1 MTSSSDTSSQGW
13 RQAVANHDTATVER
27 LSVAAYTIPT
37 DAPEADGTFEWTST
51 TIVVVHVEGGGHR
64 GIGYTYSD
72 VATATLVDRTLR
84 KVVDGASAMD
94 VDGAWIAMVR
104 AIRNLGRP
112 GIASS
117 AIAAVDGALWDL
129 KARIMG
135 VPLVTLLGAVRPA
148 IDAYGS
154 GGFTSYSV
162 DRLREQL
169 AGWVAEGITR
179 VKMKIGRDPRADV
192 ERVRAAREAIG
203 PGPEL
208 MIDANGAYS
217 RKQALAVAEQVVGSG
232 VGWFEEPV
240 SSDDLEGLRLIRD
253 RAPAPIAIAAGEY
266 GYDLVYFRRML
277 EAGAV
282 DVLQADATRCA
293 GVTGFLQVGALCDAF
308 GLSLSAHTAP
318 SLHVAPCCALGR
330 AIHVEY
336 FHDHSRIEQ
345 MLFDGAAR
353 PGRDGRLRA
362 DSSRPGLG
370 LELKRADAERFL
382 VT

>member
-1 MTSSSDTSSQGW
+1 MASSSGTSTDT
-13 RQAVANHDTATVER
+13 RHPVLDHDSPTVER

-37 DAPEADGTFEWTST
+37 DAPEADGTFDWNST
-51 TIVVVHVEGGGHR
+51 TLVVVHVEGGGHR
-64 GIGYTYSD
+64 GLGYTYSD

-84 KVVDGASAMD
+84 PVVCGLSAMD
-94 VDGAWIAMVR
+94 VNGAWIGMVR

-112 GIASS
+112 GVASS

-135 VPLVTLLGAVRPA
+135 VPLATLLGAVRPA

-154 GGFTSYSV
+154 GGFTSYSIE
-162 DRLREQL
+162 RLQQQL
-169 AGWVAEGITR
+169 AGWVGDGMTR
-179 VKMKIGRDPRADV
+179 VKMKIGRDAQADL

-203 PGPEL
+203 DGPEL

-217 RKQALAVAEQVVGSG
+217 RKEALFVADQVLASG
-232 VGWFEEPV
+232 VFWFEEPV
-240 SSDDLEGLRLIRD
+240 SSDDLEGLRLMRD

-266 GYDLVYFRRML
+266 GYDLVYFKRML

-293 GVTGFLQVGALCDAF
+293 GITGFLQVGALCDGF
-308 GLSLSAHTAP
+308 GLPLSAHTAP
-318 SLHVAPCCALGR
+318 SLHLAPCCALGR
-330 AIHVEY
+330 AVHIEY
-336 FHDHSRIEQ
+336 FHDHARIED

-353 PGRDGRLRA
+353 PGRDGRLRP
-362 DSSRPGLG
+362 DRSRPGLG
-370 LELKRADAERFL
+370 LELKRADAARFE